1 MAFVP
6 VTDSLGNPVLASNGT
21 QRVACTHLAEWLVA
35 YDALQVARGRGHV
48 TYYQTMGGADAS
60 AGTHN
65 CGSAWDMAWMGDAA
79 IMDAR
84 EMGAAQWHRIPGRNG
99 WPSSGADHCHGL
111 IRCGDNGCND
121 YQYAAWLLGYNG
133 LGLNGVG
140 AGDLLPRPNIRTW
153 QQGVTW
159 AHAEIARITG
169 TDTTTEDDMPR
180 LLLDTNG
187 TGRLIT
193 AEGTIAVAS
202 VADAKAIRRI
212 LTAAEWDPN
221 SAPVDKVAASEVDV
235 YDRHVR
241 AARGAAG
248 PATVTANIDYAALA
262 KAVNDDAAKRMEN

>member
-99 WPSSGADHCHGL
+99 WPSSGTDHGHGL

-121 YQYAAWLLGYNG
+121 YQYAAWLNGWNG
-133 LGLNGVG
+133 LGLGGQG
-140 AGDLLPRPNIRTW
+140 AGDPLPKPVSLRTW
-153 QQGVTW
+153 QQGIIW
-159 AHAEIARITG
+159 AHAEIARLAG
-169 TDTTTEDDMPR
+169 TTTTEDDMPIFMRTTDTSIWLLKPGAPPRGLSLDEWNLWAR
-180 LLLDTNG
+180 LGATLVGGDFNMQQVNMVSATMQPAPV
-187 TGRLIT
+187 TVT
-193 AEGTIAVAS
+193 VPPVTI
-202 VADAKAIRRI
+202 DPKAI
-212 LTAAEWDPN
+212 E
-221 SAPVDKVAASEVDV
+221 
-235 YDRHVR
+235 
-241 AARGAAG
+241 
-248 PATVTANIDYAALA
+248 AALA
-262 KAVNDDAAKRMEN
+262 NVTFTTRKA